1 MNLHMQT
8 MWRVTM
14 DEITFLKSYNSAVS
28 SASEIIDLDV
38 KATMMQI
45 LQLINGLS
53 ERMLEMQA
61 EVEEEDD
68 PDE

>member
-1 MNLHMQT
+1 

-61 EVEEEDD
+61 EEEDEGEEE
-68 PDE
+68 EEGE

>member
-1 MNLHMQT
+1 

>member
-1 MNLHMQT
+1 

-14 DEITFLKSYNSAVS
+14 DEITFLKAYNSAVS

-61 EVEEEDD
+61 EEEDEGEEE
-68 PDE
+68 EESE